1 MDASIY
7 RTGLTGM
14 GLPRLFYKHLDNL
27 VNFSNSICTHH
38 CSYDVKK
45 YNEKSISLIS
55 RDSKGR

>member
-7 RTGLTGM
+7 RTSLTGM
-14 GLPRLFYKHLDNL
+14 GLPHLFYKHLDNL
-27 VNFSNSICTHH
+27 VNFSDFICTHH

>member
-14 GLPRLFYKHLDNL
+14 GLPYLLYKHLDNL
-27 VNFSNSICTHH
+27 VHFSNSICTHH

-55 RDSKGR
+55 RDLKGK